1 MTQIT
6 IKVQN
11 ADTIRMSVAVTDLL
25 INQPALPAT
34 WLNAGD
40 ERDNVKVYVDD
51 NNLGRVSWSA
61 QNTDGDNVA
70 EGNLVV
76 AANNTVYVIR

>member
-1 MTQIT
+1 M
-6 IKVQN
+6 
-11 ADTIRMSVAVTDLL
+11 VTR
-25 INQPALPAT
+25 QRPLPAT

-40 ERDNVKVYVDD
+40 ERDNVKVYVED
-51 NNLGRVSWSA
+51 NYLGRVSWSA

-76 AANNTVYVIR
+76 AANHTVYVIR